1 MRRAVLTL
9 AVLALA
15 MTLGGCNWL
24 KGLGKKDN
32 VEPPTPLVAFTS
44 TANVQKL
51 WSGSAGDGSGKS
63 GARMSPAVV
72 GDRVYVASV
81 NGDVQALDAA
91 SGRRLWSTT
100 VKKVAWSGG
109 PAANSA
115 MVVVGALNG
124 QVRAFS
130 ATDGSELWQV
140 QLSSE
145 IISAPAI
152 GSGVIAVRCQDGRL
166 YGLDPADGS
175 RRWVYEQTVP
185 VLSLRGNS
193 SPLIGNDLVF
203 DGFDTGRLIAV
214 RESDG
219 APAWTQVLATGEGRT
234 EVERLAD
241 SDGQMVLDNGE
252 IFATGYHGQVA
263 AFYADSGR
271 SAWSRDLSSFA
282 GLAVGGTAV
291 VVSDADGNVWAFD
304 RQSGANLWKQQGLLH
319 RWLSPPAI
327 VGNYAVV
334 GDLEGYVHWLNLAD
348 GSFAARQRL
357 GKKAIESAPVV
368 SGDVVFVE
376 SASGNLAAFRTQ

>member
-1 MRRAVLTL
+1 MRRAVIAL
-9 AVLALA
+9 AVVALA
-15 MTLGGCNWL
+15 VTLGGCNWL

-32 VEPPTPLVAFTS
+32 VEPPTALVEFAP
-44 TANVQKL
+44 TANVQKI
-51 WSGSAGDGSGKS
+51 WSGSAGGGSGKS
-63 GARMSPAVV
+63 GARMNPAVV

-81 NGDVQALDAA
+81 DGDVQALDATT
-91 SGRRLWSTT
+91 GRRLWSTT
-100 VKKVAWSGG
+100 VKKMAWSGG
-109 PAANSA
+109 PAANA
-115 MVVVGALNG
+115 DMVVVGALNG

-145 IISAPAI
+145 IICAPAV
-152 GSGVIAVRCQDGRL
+152 GSNVVAVRTQDGRL

-185 VLSLRGNS
+185 VLSLRGNA
-193 SPLIGNDLVF
+193 SPLIGNGLVF
-203 DGFDTGRLIAV
+203 DGFDTGRLVAV

-219 APAWTQVLATGEGRT
+219 APAWTQVMAAGEGRT

-241 SDGQMVLDNGE
+241 SDGQLVLDNGE
-252 IFATGYHGQVA
+252 LFATSYHGQVG
-263 AFYADSGR
+263 AFAADSGR
-271 SAWSRDLSSFA
+271 SAWGRDLSSFA
-282 GLAVGGTAV
+282 GLAVGGAAV

-304 RQSGANLWKQQGLLH
+304 RQSGANLWKQDGLLH

-348 GSFAARQRL
+348 GSFAARQRI

-376 SASGNLAAFRTQ
+376 SVGGNIAAFRTQ